1 MAVPRPSE
9 DAPTPRITAYT
20 WSPSRSA
27 SSIRLSA
34 NMTTPSPS
42 IVPSA
47 AAENGLQSPVGDSAG
62 VLVKHRYMEMRSE
75 EHTSELQ
82 SHSDLVCRLLLEKK
96 KTSTAQMC
104 CIIERHVS
112 CR

>member
-47 AAENGLQSPVGDSAG
+47 AAENGRQSPVDDSAG
-62 VLVKHRYMEMRSE
+62 VLVKQRYMEMSLEVSTPPVITRSDRRSDRSATAE
-75 EHTSELQ
+75 YSAASEL
-82 SHSDLVCRLLLEKK
+82 
-96 KTSTAQMC
+96 AQAAS
-104 CIIERHVS
+104 VV
-112 CR
+112 